1 MKRKHLFHSFV
12 FLMTGLV
19 TLAFGHVAQADNTTT
34 AESSTSET
42 MQKIEPKKDVYV
54 IASDSAF
61 APFEFQNANGEYEG
75 IDVKHR
81 QTARIQHPNG
91 LSWILRC
98 FASFRIRTSRRDD
111 CRNDGNGRKKE
122 KLRFF

>member
-42 MQKIEPKKDVYV
+42 MQKIETQK
-54 IASDSAF
+54 
-61 APFEFQNANGEYEG
+61 
-75 IDVKHR
+75 R
-81 QTARIQHPNG
+81 
-91 LSWILRC
+91 
-98 FASFRIRTSRRDD
+98 RIRNCQRLCFCSI
-111 CRNDGNGRKKE
+111 
-122 KLRFF
+122 

>member
-42 MQKIEPKKDVYV
+42 FQYFIIIGEKCCIRQDCKLEKMKKM
-54 IASDSAF
+54 
-61 APFEFQNANGEYEG
+61 
-75 IDVKHR
+75 
-81 QTARIQHPNG
+81 RISN
-91 LSWILRC
+91 ILC
-98 FASFRIRTSRRDD
+98 YKT
-111 CRNDGNGRKKE
+111 
-122 KLRFF
+122 

>member
-75 IDVKHR
+75 IDVKLMESIAKL
-81 QTARIQHPNG
+81 QGFN
-91 LSWILRC
+91 
-98 FASFRIRTSRRDD
+98 IRMDYRGFSAALQALESGQA
-111 CRNDGNGRKKE
+111 DG
-122 KLRFF
+122 